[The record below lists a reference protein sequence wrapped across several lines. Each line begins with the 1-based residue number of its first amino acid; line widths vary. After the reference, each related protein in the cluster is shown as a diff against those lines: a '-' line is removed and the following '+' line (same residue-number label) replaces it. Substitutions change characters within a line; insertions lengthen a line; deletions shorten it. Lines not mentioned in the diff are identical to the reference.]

1 MPDAFR
7 TGLYNF
13 LGPER
18 EFNNEEDLIDAIEE
32 IDEFIFDRLVEELDI
47 WDRMKVDKEFDEL
60 MKTCPFVNDDEA
72 VKKEYFDDPVP
83 VGSDEF
89 EEQRTECIEQWLNE
103 QGIFCGSLSIET
115 FDKYRPR
122 HFDQEKWNKKMK
134 ELNGVN

>member
-13 LGPER
+13 LGPDNVR
-18 EFNNEEDLIDAIEE
+18 NEEELIDAIEE

-47 WDRMKVDKEFDEL
+47 WDRMKVDKEFNEL
-60 MKTCPFVNDDEA
+60 MKTCPFLNDDEA

-83 VGSDEF
+83 VDSDEF
-89 EEQRTECIEQWLNE
+89 EEQRRECIEQWLNE
-103 QGIFCGSLSIET
+103 DHGIFCGSLSIET

-122 HFDQEKWNKKMK
+122 HLAQEKWNKLMEK
-134 ELNGVN
+134 LNG